1 MPWKPEFW
9 SNLPQNLMQ
18 PFPHP
23 NDASYK
29 IWPTLANWP
38 QRYSSFIWKMTK
50 WQNSGRTRPIQYSP
64 TFSKRGYNYRRP
76 AIKLV
81 TKQVHSKYLYK
92 QAPFKYLYNSNII
105 FQCRFNSRGFC
116 YFNFFVC
123 LFWVFYGPVNII
135 LVNSSQSFSGQLVN
149 LLNCSWAGLHLL
161 SSSPVLSAH
170 TFASTWELPFLN
182 QLKGGQIIAV
192 EIILRSISAIIMW
205 PGWDSKRM
213 IPGPAVRRA
222 ADHGSEHSTILTDIF
237 KDI

>member
-1 MPWKPEFW
+1 
-9 SNLPQNLMQ
+9 MQ

-23 NDASYK
+23 KDASYK

-38 QRYSSFIWKMTK
+38 QRHSSFIWKMTK

-105 FQCRFNSRGFC
+105 FQCRFNSRIFY

-123 LFWVFYGPVNII
+123 FGFFMALSTLFWSIRASHSLGSWLTY
-135 LVNSSQSFSGQLVN
+135 SH
-149 LLNCSWAGLHLL
+149 CSWAGLHLL

-192 EIILRSISAIIMW
+192 EITLRSISAIIMW
-205 PGWDSKRM
+205 PGCRPWF
-213 IPGPAVRRA
+213 GAQ
-222 ADHGSEHSTILTDIF
+222 HYF
-237 KDI
+237 N